1 MSDLRNTICRTLSGV
16 PLKYDQHLTINPF
29 NGALPPNCSNV
40 QIEINSI
47 GAAED
52 ASTYG
57 VLNFILGVEGDLV
70 SAQQHIHIHPNDQ
83 EITYSDEPGYIKKH
97 YDITNKTIT
106 RFAHTYCIRKNGRQT
121 SLDIL
126 IRSDMDAVLTETQA
140 LEALQNVLNQLART
154 NLRKLYLQKYLDQ
167 VS

>member
-1 MSDLRNTICRTLSGV
+1 MSDSRNTICRTLSGV
-16 PLKYDQHLTINPF
+16 PLKYSQHLTLNPF

-52 ASTYG
+52 VSVYS

-83 EITYSDEPGYIKKH
+83 EITYSDEPGYIKKL
-97 YDITNKTIT
+97 YDVVNKAVIQFTH
-106 RFAHTYCIRKNGRQT
+106 AYYIREEERQT
-121 SLDIL
+121 SIYIR
-126 IRSDMDAVLTETQA
+126 IRSDMDAGLSETQA
-140 LEALQNVLNQLART
+140 LEALQSVLNQLART